1 MVSAAARFFGRAFA
15 LCLGFGSAPL
25 PPAVGVLDLKW
36 EWQIPTQNREF
47 HFGPLHTHVYY
58 IYICV
63 CVCACIRLFVQVD
76 MYSFIYLPTYL
87 ISSLLTGQ
95 SIFPAIYYLPHLI
108 SIYYLKYNSL
118 SLSIYVFRVHLLVC
132 AVRARARDGRRVHQR
147 P

>member
-1 MVSAAARFFGRAFA
+1 MVSAAAHFFGRAFA

-58 IYICV
+58 IYM

-76 MYSFIYLPTYL
+76 TYSFIYLPTYL

>member
-58 IYICV
+58 IYM

>member
-63 CVCACIRLFVQVD
+63 CVRVSV
-76 MYSFIYLPTYL
+76 YLC
-87 ISSLLTGQ
+87 
-95 SIFPAIYYLPHLI
+95 
-108 SIYYLKYNSL
+108 
-118 SLSIYVFRVHLLVC
+118 R
-132 AVRARARDGRRVHQR
+132 
-147 P
+147 

>member
-1 MVSAAARFFGRAFA
+1 MVSAAAHFFGRAFA

-63 CVCACIRLFVQVD
+63 CVCVYPSICAGRHVFV
-76 MYSFIYLPTYL
+76 YLPTYVFNQFPTYRPIYL
-87 ISSLLTGQ
+87 SSYLLPT
-95 SIFPAIYYLPHLI
+95 PLDIYL
-108 SIYYLKYNSL
+108 L
-118 SLSIYVFRVHLLVC
+118 S
-132 AVRARARDGRRVHQR
+132 
-147 P
+147 